1 MRPTLLLGTLACV
14 ALLAACSKQSE
25 GERCDTSSG
34 NLDCETGLIC
44 RSADQL
50 SIEGRGVALCC
61 PPDGVEPTVNE
72 CRAGAD
78 LPTEDLPTEPP
89 PELLDAGLLG
99 DAG

>member
-1 MRPTLLLGTLACV
+1 MRPFRLLSTLACL
-14 ALLAACSKQSE
+14 ALLAACGKQGE

-44 RSADQL
+44 RPGDQL
-50 SIEGRGVALCC
+50 SIDEQGRGVALCC
-61 PPDGVEPTVNE
+61 PPDGVATSVNA

-78 LPTEDLPTEPP
+78 LPTELPPA
-89 PELLDAGLLG
+89 DAGVPG